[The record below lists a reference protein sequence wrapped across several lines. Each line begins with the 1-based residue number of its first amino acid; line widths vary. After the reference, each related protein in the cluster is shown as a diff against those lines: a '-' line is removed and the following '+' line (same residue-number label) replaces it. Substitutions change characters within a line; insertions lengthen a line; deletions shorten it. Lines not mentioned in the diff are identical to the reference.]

1 MRIKTGAD
9 IKKLQDVVDLTVAV
23 LYKYAPRKYTF
34 NDVVSAVDKY
44 MQGSSLSLSRIRY
57 FLLIQ
62 DLLGVYEERGFVKLQ
77 NGIYETD
84 ITKMPFPFNDGDY
97 DGIEI

>member
-9 IKKLQDVVDLTVAV
+9 IRKLQDVVNLTVAV

-44 MQGSSLSLSRIRY
+44 MQGTSLNLSRLRY

-62 DLLGVYEERGFVKLQ
+62 DLLNVYEERGFVKLQ

-84 ITKMPFPFNDGDY
+84 ITKMPFSFHDGDC
-97 DGIEI
+97 DEIDL

>member
-1 MRIKTGAD
+1 MRIKTGAN

-62 DLLGVYEERGFVKLQ
+62 DLLDVYKERGFVKLQ

-84 ITKMPFPFNDGDY
+84 TTKMPFPFNDGDY

>member
-62 DLLGVYEERGFVKLQ
+62 DLLDVYEERGFVKLQ
-77 NGIYETD
+77 DGKYETD
-84 ITKMPFPFNDGDY
+84 ITKMLFPFNDGDY